1 MKNKNF
7 FVFATGGGQYGEV
20 CAWKGEITLQ
30 GEAAMSK
37 KTLSLGL
44 AQETLTKFNSFAN
57 TGERGKVSAGRE
69 FGCVLALCDGKFQIS
84 EIEQTGPAALSGLVA
99 VGDELVSIDGKCLR
113 ESGAR
118 LQELTAGEE
127 GFPLWLEL
135 KPRSTSSLESPS
147 RTVRLIRQSP
157 LDAKGWALS
166 DVSSNISSSASSI
179 KSSLSVSSIKSSLPS
194 VSTITPSF
202 LKAKDVRAS
211 QPAPSF
217 DVGPTPI
224 QELGIEVKLSPQGH
238 VQVSSISEGGAAWLS
253 AQGALE
259 DDGGVIAVN
268 VV

>member
-1 MKNKNF
+1 
-7 FVFATGGGQYGEV
+7 
-20 CAWKGEITLQ
+20 
-30 GEAAMSK
+30 MSK

-57 TGERGKVSAGRE
+57 TGERGKVGAGGE

-84 EIEQTGPAALSGLVA
+84 EIAQTGPAALSGLVA
-99 VGDELVSIDGKCLR
+99 VGDELVAIDGKCLK
-113 ESGAR
+113 EGGAR

-127 GFPLWLEL
+127 GFPVWLEL
-135 KPRSTSSLESPS
+135 KPRSTTSLESPS

-179 KSSLSVSSIKSSLPS
+179 KSSLPSVSSIKSSLPS

-202 LKAKDVRAS
+202 LKSKDVRAS
-211 QPAPSF
+211 QLAPSF

-268 VV
+268 AV

>member
-1 MKNKNF
+1 MRFPRRCKE
-7 FVFATGGGQYGEV
+7 GQIIS
-20 CAWKGEITLQ
+20 KD
-30 GEAAMSK
+30 EAAMSK

-57 TGERGKVSAGRE
+57 TGERGKVGAGGE

-84 EIEQTGPAALSGLVA
+84 EIAQTGPAALSGLVA
-99 VGDELVSIDGKCLR
+99 VGDELVAIDGKCLK
-113 ESGAR
+113 EGGAR

-127 GFPLWLEL
+127 GFPVWLEL
-135 KPRSTSSLESPS
+135 KPRSTTSLESPS

-179 KSSLSVSSIKSSLPS
+179 KSSLPSVSSIKSSLPS

-202 LKAKDVRAS
+202 LKSKDVRAS
-211 QPAPSF
+211 QLAPSF

-268 VV
+268 AV